1 MIMPK
6 RPAPRVSSPAAKEL
20 AALIAREVRAR
31 CGPEATFEQRQ
42 DMAASI
48 RQEMLA
54 NLVAADRNPEE

>member
-1 MIMPK
+1 VI
-6 RPAPRVSSPAAKEL
+6 SPAAKEL